1 MIVLCLTVKRPDTL
15 PFVASTCNNR
25 VSHGNSYHLSTLHC
39 YDAPQPLFR
48 SLSLSRVS
56 AVLSVW
62 SLLTAVLFL
71 VASFHVQVHSGAV
84 GFPSLPSSDRQGPQK
99 SASCS
104 SYKLK
109 EKTKIIINVLIILIM
124 NCLQPPVLLY
134 RSNNIDWDHQN
145 LLLCYENWTPYQFA
159 MTSQYNIRFS
169 IQEGHRCIVTTM
181 MVEKLL
187 TSLHVGPMLYI
198 KWDSTDEISVIS
210 PGESKV
216 IHSRLEKVCAL
227 PGWETVHRGLSQ
239 GFNKWLRTNWWSVCW
254 TIELG

>member
-145 LLLCYENWTPYQFA
+145 FCVMKTGHHISLQWHDNTIFVFQYRKDIDA
-159 MTSQYNIRFS
+159 SSQ
-169 IQEGHRCIVTTM
+169 
-181 MVEKLL
+181 L
-187 TSLHVGPMLYI
+187 
-198 KWDSTDEISVIS
+198 
-210 PGESKV
+210 
-216 IHSRLEKVCAL
+216 
-227 PGWETVHRGLSQ
+227 
-239 GFNKWLRTNWWSVCW
+239 WWWRNFWPVYM
-254 TIELG
+254 